1 MRVPL
6 PIALVLIIALVGG
19 LWWARTKDMDFMTP
33 TGRIGNLPE
42 FVTRPYDSS
51 PAPDLP
57 APVARAA
64 EAGETDRPPAE
75 PSQNSL
81 EFGDLAS
88 SPGLAE
94 YSEHVPKGAA
104 FLSRLAVMLETQGE
118 FQRALLAW
126 ERVIDS
132 TDATHAELEQAGD
145 ALERLQ
151 PNLPHWNIDPEGDLN
166 ILLQF
171 GTTRPHD
178 ETFNRVAQ
186 DVADFLRQD
195 SSDIVAVIPRITTSH
210 FPEAPAQ
217 SPIAIYLTGPSDG
230 ESAQSNVLSINP
242 PPDDPAAIRR
252 DILQVVY
259 RLVQARIATLEGVT
273 IPQAATY
280 PEEPERDFKRRLTR
294 LHWKYFADSLVRPIT
309 PTAAAPT
316 DGESSGPPEST
327 DPASPETGS
336 PRIPTESPPPRAAVV
351 EPE

>member
-1 MRVPL
+1 MRVPY
-6 PIALVLIIALVGG
+6 PIALLLIIILVGG
-19 LWWARTKDMDFMTP
+19 LWWARTKDMNFMSPSGTM
-33 TGRIGNLPE
+33 GELPD
-42 FVTRPYDSS
+42 FVTRPYDST
-51 PAPDLP
+51 PDPELP
-57 APVARAA
+57 VPVARVAD
-64 EAGETDRPPAE
+64 AGETARLSTTE
-75 PSQNSL
+75 PNQNTV

-132 TDATHAELEQAGD
+132 TDATQAELEQAGD
-145 ALERLQ
+145 ALERLR
-151 PNLPHWNIDPEGDLN
+151 PNLPNWSIDPEGDLN

-171 GTTRPHD
+171 GTTRPPD

-186 DVADFLRQD
+186 DVADFLRAD
-195 SSDIVAVIPRITTSH
+195 SSDIVAMVPRITTSH
-210 FPEAPAQ
+210 FPDAPEQ
-217 SPIAIYLTGPSDG
+217 SPIAVYLTGPAG
-230 ESAQSNVLSINP
+230 AESAQSNVLSVNP

-259 RLVQARIATLEGVT
+259 RLVQARIATLEGITV
-273 IPQAATY
+273 PQAASY

-294 LHWKYFADSLVRPIT
+294 LHWQFFADSLVRPIS
-309 PTAAAPT
+309 PSEPPPPASDPPDPPDPESPLPAGQDPDAAP
-316 DGESSGPPEST
+316 SAPP
-327 DPASPETGS
+327 
-336 PRIPTESPPPRAAVV
+336 AAIV